1 MRLLSRRAAGSAAA
15 LVLLTACGGSGGAS
29 SQAPELTPVAAV
41 QSASA
46 ATAQA
51 GSSKVELLSET
62 SAGGQQVRITAKGA
76 VDNAARTG
84 LLTLELPSVA
94 GGGVIEQRILG
105 DVVYMTLPQEPGVF
119 YQLDLA
125 ALAGSSFGSSTDPTG
140 GLKALEAV
148 SDDVREVG
156 QEKVRDAD
164 TTRYAG
170 SYDLQA
176 AAAALQGPARAQVE
190 QLGQLTGQTS
200 FPFEA
205 WLDDQQRV
213 RKFVQTV
220 ELPASEQTGGKP
232 ITTTTTLELFDF
244 GTPVEVTAPPA
255 EQVRDGGPLL
265 EGLAGGGST

>member
-1 MRLLSRRAAGSAAA
+1 MRLLSRRVVGSAAA
-15 LVLLTACGGSGGAS
+15 LVLLTACGGSSPS
-29 SQAPELTPVAAV
+29 SAPALTPVAAIK
-41 QSASA
+41 SASA
-46 ATAQA
+46 ATSQA

-62 SAGGQQVRITAKGA
+62 SAGGQQVRITATGV

-84 LLTLELPSVA
+84 LLTRELPAAA

-119 YQLDLA
+119 YKLDLA
-125 ALAGSSFGSSTDPTG
+125 ALTGSSFGSSADPTS

-156 QEKVRDAD
+156 KERVRDAD
-164 TTRYAG
+164 TTRYTG

-176 AAAALQGPARAQVE
+176 AAAALSGPAKAQVE
-190 QLGQLTGQTS
+190 QLGTLTGRTT

-213 RKFVQTV
+213 RKFVQTIDV
-220 ELPASEQTGGKP
+220 PASEQTGGKP
-232 ITTTTTLELFDF
+232 VTTTTTLELFDF
-244 GTPVEVTAPPA
+244 GTPVEVTEPPA
-255 EQVRDGGPLL
+255 DQVKDGAPLL
-265 EGLAGGGST
+265 EGLGGGGPA